1 SRRIFI
7 AIGSGGLAAGALGTK
22 VLERYARRAS
32 TSGGRVVRFTLAL
45 APGQKL
51 LPAFVPMVAISPDAK
66 HVVFSSVDSQLYLR
80 PVDRLETKPISGA
93 RGGAPFFSPDG
104 QWVAY
109 RDPVARATKK
119 VSLSGGAP
127 ITMFRS
133 DLLYGAAWGTDGY
146 VYATVGYPGVV
157 NRIRADGGT
166 LEEVSRFGTQKREW
180 IHKFVELLPGGE
192 ALLFTAAGEGM
203 DSYDDAR
210 IIAHS
215 LKTGQRKTVV
225 EGGSC
230 ARYSPSGHI
239 VYARSGAL
247 FAVPFDLT
255 RLEVTGPPTQVIDGL
270 MMSRNTGAAHF
281 SLSPA
286 GDVIYAP
293 GGLEAGERTLVWV
306 DRQGKAQPL
315 SLPPRSYLHPRI
327 SPDGR
332 RLAVEVEGLS
342 HDLYLYEFSRG
353 VFSQVTFDGLSH
365 WPLWTPDGKRI
376 TFRR

>member
-1 SRRIFI
+1 M
-7 AIGSGGLAAGALGTK
+7 IGSGGLAAGALGTK
-22 VLERYARRAS
+22 VLERYARRGS

-66 HVVFSSVDSQLYLR
+66 HVLFSSVDSQLYLR

-166 LEEVSRFGTQKREW
+166 LEEVSRFGSQKREW
-180 IHKFVELLPGGE
+180 IHKFVELLLIVVSP
-192 ALLFTAAGEGM
+192 
-203 DSYDDAR
+203 D
-210 IIAHS
+210 
-215 LKTGQRKTVV
+215 TVV
-225 EGGSC
+225 RWHRCGFQL
-230 ARYSPSGHI
+230 YW
-239 VYARSGAL
+239 
-247 FAVPFDLT
+247 
-255 RLEVTGPPTQVIDGL
+255 RLISRVRKPMGRRPVTKEIRELISKMAAENPTW
-270 MMSRNTGAAHF
+270 RA
-281 SLSPA
+281 
-286 GDVIYAP
+286 
-293 GGLEAGERTLVWV
+293 
-306 DRQGKAQPL
+306 
-315 SLPPRSYLHPRI
+315 PRI
-327 SPDGR
+327 HGELVMR
-332 RLAVEVEGLS
+332 
-342 HDLYLYEFSRG
+342 
-353 VFSQVTFDGLSH
+353 
-365 WPLWTPDGKRI
+365 
-376 TFRR
+376 